1 MTRIFFINS
10 SSYLIYLLP
19 LTLLTGP
26 FIPDLIISVVGIVFI
41 ILTVIRKEWFY
52 YKNIYS
58 ILFFLFYF
66 YLVIRSLFSSDILL
80 SLESSLFYFRFGIF
94 SLAIWF
100 LINNNK
106 NFIKRFS
113 QLLLVVFIYCLIDG
127 SYQYFFSN
135 NLIGIE
141 NNRVRM
147 NLPFSDELILGGYL
161 ARVFPLLLGLVILN
175 YHLNTS
181 LIYVAAVLL
190 IITDVL
196 IYVTGERSAIFLLTC
211 STVYIILFIDKYKKL
226 RIFTFIL
233 SLLLIL
239 IVTAFDDSIRH
250 RNIDFTIEQM
260 SSTEKQI
267 TSEVLSE
274 NSYNPKIEKDLDEF
288 IYFSKEHN
296 AYIRTAINMFKDNI
310 WFGQGAKLFRK
321 NCSNSKFAYN
331 QSSCSTHPHHTY
343 FQLLGETGLIGL
355 MFFLSFISII
365 FYLTV
370 KHMILKISHKK
381 TFLTDYQIC
390 LIGCFIIIFNPFTP
404 SLNFFSNW
412 INIIH
417 FLPVGFYL
425 HSVYGEKI

>member
-310 WFGQGAKLFRK
+310 WFGQELNYLGKIVAIQNLLIINHHVVPIHIILIF
-321 NCSNSKFAYN
+321 
-331 QSSCSTHPHHTY
+331 SC
-343 FQLLGETGLIGL
+343 LGKRAWLA
-355 MFFLSFISII
+355 
-365 FYLTV
+365 
-370 KHMILKISHKK
+370 
-381 TFLTDYQIC
+381 
-390 LIGCFIIIFNPFTP
+390 
-404 SLNFFSNW
+404 
-412 INIIH
+412 
-417 FLPVGFYL
+417 
-425 HSVYGEKI
+425 